1 MVPVALPTLACGALF
16 GFWQGAAWAM
26 VGLLAGAALLHG
38 LGRAL
43 GRERVAKLAGRRVAR
58 VGRRLVRHGA
68 LAIALL
74 HLVPVA
80 PFAVTNLVIGASRVR
95 FVVFAAATTLAM
107 LPTAAAL
114 ALLGDRLAETARDP
128 TAPGAIGA
136 ILLAMAIA
144 LIATSLARRV
154 ARASGAR
161 RR

>member
-1 MVPVALPTLACGALF
+1 
-16 GFWQGAAWAM
+16 
-26 VGLLAGAALLHG
+26 
-38 LGRAL
+38 
-43 GRERVAKLAGRRVAR
+43 
-58 VGRRLVRHGA
+58 RHGG

-80 PFAVTNLVIGASRVR
+80 SFAVANLVIGASRVR

-107 LPTAAAL
+107 LPIAAAL

-128 TAPGAIGA
+128 TATSNAVGAIG
-136 ILLAMAIA
+136 LAMALA

-161 RR
+161 PR